1 VINEFNCA
9 MIHSMLHKSFV
20 KEIII
25 EGTTYPIEVYK
36 NGCRFVDYDGVR
48 FMVQNVAKSSV
59 FAKKA
64 QEGWQITWGQ
74 RPGKWIYMESPL
86 LSKMVTVYLD
96 GLPKQNL

>member
-1 VINEFNCA
+1 MNEFVCA
-9 MIHSMLHKSFV
+9 TIHSALHKSYV
-20 KEIII
+20 KEVIID
-25 EGTTYPIEVYK
+25 TVSYPIETYK
-36 NGCRFVDYDGVR
+36 NGCRYVDYDEIR

-74 RPGKWIYMESPL
+74 RPGKWIYMESAL
-86 LSKMVTVYLD
+86 LSTSVTVYLE